1 MYLIPRAAEV
11 TRWQH
16 VLEQCLQAIENEIAE
31 LTEEKSATERE
42 LESLTIQLNTVA
54 ECIRQRDS
62 RYGND
67 LVLLD
72 EGDAELKNV
81 SNSFISVSS
90 EIFTV
95 VECLD
100 CGFLG

>member
-1 MYLIPRAAEV
+1 MVCVVFRVTEV
-11 TRWQH
+11 SRWYE
-16 VLEQCLQAIENEIAE
+16 VLEQCLQAVNNEIAK
-31 LTEEKSATERE
+31 LSDEKNETERE
-42 LESLTIQLNTVA
+42 LENLGNQLSITA

-81 SNSFISVSS
+81 SCTS
-90 EIFTV
+90 
-95 VECLD
+95 
-100 CGFLG
+100 